1 MSRLFVSR
9 LWLDALA
16 AGLLLLGLAYWWQGN
31 LVHEIAGT
39 AMFLLLIAHNVFNRR
54 WYGSV
59 GRTRR
64 EPRSIFNVGVT
75 FALLTA
81 MLALLV
87 TSVLIS
93 KALSPFLPPWGGF
106 TVRQIHALAAYWVLV
121 IVAIHLGLRW
131 PMLMGVARN
140 LFGIRKPSAL
150 RTLVL
155 RTIALGVALHG
166 VWSAAVLGLG
176 GKLSM
181 QMTLDWWNFEEAVA
195 GFFVH
200 CGAVAGLA
208 MVLAY
213 YGLKLVQLA
222 VPAKGRGMRNV
233 PGTEPFQGTGGI
245 RGDAIRFGER
255 HQSR

>member
-1 MSRLFVSR
+1 MFLSR

-16 AGLLLLGLAYWWQGN
+16 AGLLLLGFAYWWLGN
-31 LVHEIAGT
+31 VVHEIAGT
-39 AMFLLLIAHNVFNRR
+39 AMFLLLIAHNLFNRR

-59 GRTRR
+59 ARTRR

-75 FALLTA
+75 FALLIA
-81 MLALLV
+81 MLALLF

-93 KALSPFLPPWGGF
+93 NALSPFLPPWGGF
-106 TVRQIHALAAYWVLV
+106 TVRQLHTLAAHWVLV

-140 LFGIRKPSAL
+140 LFRIRQPSAL

-155 RTIALGVALHG
+155 RMIALGVALHG

-181 QMTLDWWNFEEAVA
+181 QMTLDWWNFEESVL

-200 CGAVAGLA
+200 CAAVAGLA

-213 YGLKLVQLA
+213 YGLKLVQFAL
-222 VPAKGRGMRNV
+222 PAKDRRMRNV
-233 PGTEPFQGTGGI
+233 PGTE
-245 RGDAIRFGER
+245 R